1 MQISTDKT
9 VVLLLLGGR
18 SVKQALQGRVLR
30 VKTDRWLQIPTI
42 AGAIKLPIRKEH
54 TYLGT
59 IIGYGK
65 FERSAVSYRV
75 QQARHTFNR
84 LHGILISKA
93 LPLSTRVRLWLS
105 CVGSVL
111 LYSLPATMLD
121 TNSASM
127 LRTQVVKQLRRVARS
142 PAHITHE
149 SNQSLLDRLGT
160 PDVTEYLA
168 ELTRQRVGQAEKTL
182 GHLHAAAVANHLN
195 QLTSNH
201 DLHAQQSA
209 PTSTQ
214 LTEVTQIPKHPTS
227 CPHCGIMFT
236 SLHAVRTHIGKSHS
250 DLSRAMTKT
259 TYAERSFRHTAFMQ
273 YAKGGQPACKF
284 CNKRFSSWRAFM
296 GHFHQ
301 QACPLMFERSHPTG
315 QLSGATDTL
324 AEGALAPGSASAPEA
339 LPSTS
344 LTDDIPLMQK
354 PEIQLAA
361 VQSPLKDLPK
371 LIRDE
376 INAGHCPA
384 CRYKCV
390 SNRYLTRHAQQQH
403 STFRQ
408 AESLVRQWA

>member
-1 MQISTDKT
+1 
-9 VVLLLLGGR
+9 
-18 SVKQALQGRVLR
+18 
-30 VKTDRWLQIPTI
+30 
-42 AGAIKLPIRKEH
+42 
-54 TYLGT
+54 
-59 IIGYGK
+59 
-65 FERSAVSYRV
+65 
-75 QQARHTFNR
+75 
-84 LHGILISKA
+84 
-93 LPLSTRVRLWLS
+93 
-105 CVGSVL
+105 
-111 LYSLPATMLD
+111 
-121 TNSASM
+121 
-127 LRTQVVKQLRRVARS
+127 
-142 PAHITHE
+142 
-149 SNQSLLDRLGT
+149 
-160 PDVTEYLA
+160 
-168 ELTRQRVGQAEKTL
+168 
-182 GHLHAAAVANHLN
+182 
-195 QLTSNH
+195 
-201 DLHAQQSA
+201 
-209 PTSTQ
+209 
-214 LTEVTQIPKHPTS
+214 
-227 CPHCGIMFT
+227 
-236 SLHAVRTHIGKSHS
+236 
-250 DLSRAMTKT
+250 
-259 TYAERSFRHTAFMQ
+259 
-273 YAKGGQPACKF
+273 
-284 CNKRFSSWRAFM
+284 M